1 MVGNNKIVY
10 RSRVREAILG
20 TLAFGGIMTLA
31 VVAPNAVQLLK
42 YVINNGRQ
50 KYDRLTYI
58 RRVTDS
64 LVNKG
69 MVTKIKN
76 NHGQILLRITGEG
89 REELKRY
96 LTQELQIKKPRR
108 WDEKYRLIIFD
119 IKEYRRKTR
128 DELRKW
134 LEHLGFKRLQNSVW
148 VYPYECREVI
158 VLLKSKFKIG
168 KDVLYITADEI
179 ENDHWLRTE
188 FGLT

>member
-42 YVINNGRQ
+42 YVIKNGRQ